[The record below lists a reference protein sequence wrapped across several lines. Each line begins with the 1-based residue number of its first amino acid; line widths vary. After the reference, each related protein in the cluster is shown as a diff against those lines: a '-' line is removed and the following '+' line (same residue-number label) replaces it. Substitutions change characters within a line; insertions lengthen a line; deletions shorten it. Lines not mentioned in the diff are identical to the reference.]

1 MKTNGFEHTEQTER
15 IARMESDLLA
25 VRGAVSA
32 LVRALEG
39 WEAVQDKLDGLEDY
53 LVNGEWR
60 RDFEDDEAGRL
71 PPYSVLPRGVLTED
85 AISDLLDDRGMLR
98 DWMGELAAGRK
109 TEALPAQSAK
119 DGAAADGSA
128 PDGENGEGEKA

>member
-1 MKTNGFEHTEQTER
+1 MNTDGFEPTEQTER

-39 WEAVQDKLDGLEDY
+39 WEAVQDKLGGLEDY

-98 DWMGELAAGRK
+98 DWMGELAAGKK
-109 TEALPAQSAK
+109 TEALPAQSAE
-119 DGAAADGSA
+119 DGTA
-128 PDGENGEGEKA
+128 PDEENGEGDEA